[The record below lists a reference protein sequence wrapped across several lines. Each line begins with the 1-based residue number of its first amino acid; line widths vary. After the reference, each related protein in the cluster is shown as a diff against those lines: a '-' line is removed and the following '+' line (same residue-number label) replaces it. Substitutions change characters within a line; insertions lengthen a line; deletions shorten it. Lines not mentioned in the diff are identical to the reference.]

1 MPQRLP
7 LIEGDRNTSSI
18 SSGANSLAVQVTHN
32 SGADF
37 IIEGFSIIFSGTNTA
52 IEEVLIRMYDA
63 QRNRDI
69 VTPNTELGTIGTRR
83 GVAILEPF
91 IKLKDPIVLR
101 SGQSVQLYVNNTTA
115 SSISAKDIGLTLF
128 GYQILQ

>member
-1 MPQRLP
+1 MAIRLP
-7 LIEGDRNTSSI
+7 LFEGDRNTSSI
-18 SSGANSLAVQVTHN
+18 SAGANTLAIQVTHN

-37 IIEGFSIIFSGTNTA
+37 IIEGFNLVFSGTNTA
-52 IEEVLIRMYDA
+52 IEEVLIRLYDA

-69 VTPNTELGTIGTRR
+69 VTPNTELGTIGVKR

-101 SGQSVQLYVNNTTA
+101 SGQSIQLYVNNTTA
-115 SSISAKDIGLTLF
+115 SSIAAKDLGLTLY
-128 GYQILQ
+128 GYQVL